1 MKKVVRIRYILL
13 GVVGGL
19 FLIFFLI
26 FLASKVTLGNVALIP
41 IVGQI
46 TVDGTAALGS
56 RTVSSEDIVAFI
68 TEADANPQ
76 VKAIVLEI
84 NSPGGSA
91 VASDEIAAALK
102 KTEKPVVALIRE
114 VGASGGYWVAS
125 AADYVVANR
134 MSITGS
140 IGVISS
146 YLEFSGLMEKYGV
159 GYERLIVGERKDLG
173 TPFREL
179 STEERKIMERK
190 LAHIH
195 NFFIEEIAENRRL
208 PKEKVKEMATGEFF
222 LGVEALPLGLVDE
235 LGNLDAVEE
244 YLKQQG
250 LTRIDYIRYEKKASF
265 VESLAGV
272 WQDLDFPLKIV
283 NANNRPILI

>member
-1 MKKVVRIRYILL
+1 MKRVVKRGRYVLW

-19 FLIFFLI
+19 FLIFILI
-26 FLASKVTLGNVALIP
+26 FFVSKVTLGNVALIP
-41 IVGQI
+41 IVGEI
-46 TVDGTAALGS
+46 TVDGAASLGS

-76 VKAIVLEI
+76 VQALVLEI

-91 VASDEIAAALK
+91 VASDEIAAAIK
-102 KTEKPVVALIRE
+102 KTEKPVIALIRE

-125 AADYVVANR
+125 TADYIVANR

-159 GYERLIVGERKDLG
+159 GYQRLVAGERKDLG

-179 STEERKIMERK
+179 SVEERQLLEKKLGKI
-190 LAHIH
+190 HD
-195 NFFIEEIAENRRL
+195 FFIDEIAENREL
-208 PKEKVKEMATGEFF
+208 PKEKVKEIATGEFF
-222 LGVEALPLGLVDE
+222 LGVEALQLGLVDE
-235 LGNLDAVEE
+235 LGNLDAVEA
-244 YLKQQG
+244 YLQQQG
-250 LTRIDYIRYEKKASF
+250 LTSIDYIRYEKK
-265 VESLAGV
+265 VGLIETLAGV
-272 WQDLDFPLKIV
+272 WQEFAFPIELTPQ
-283 NANNRPILI
+283 RPFFI